1 MLMKNDL
8 KGEYKKKNWRSPEIL
23 TPTTCWGMKT
33 PWWPQVDVGKGI
45 GCTDSNSDDDLFAVK
60 ADAVYAQE
68 SFAKES

>member
-1 MLMKNDL
+1 
-8 KGEYKKKNWRSPEIL
+8 
-23 TPTTCWGMKT
+23 MKT